1 MARAGQG
8 CRARVVADAAAEGW
22 ELAGRLTACVK
33 SRSAW
38 RLVRVWSAC
47 VATPVRG
54 SGCLGHG
61 LSQAGEA
68 RYRAVEAGQGEDTRN
83 QAVRGDDQP
92 QLAAVCLGQL
102 VRSQQGMQPA
112 AITEPGNGQIHHDRD
127 IPQGGRGEENRAE
140 LVRGSDVNLRGRF

>member
-1 MARAGQG
+1 MG
-8 CRARVVADAAAEGW
+8 
-22 ELAGRLTACVK
+22 
-33 SRSAW
+33 
-38 RLVRVWSAC
+38 LVRVWSAC
-47 VATPVRG
+47 VATHVRG

-61 LSQAGEA
+61 LFQAGEA
-68 RYRAVEAGQGEDTRN
+68 RYRAVEAGQDEDTRN